1 LKAAALLILL
11 INVIPA
17 PATLAPQNGASVAT
31 STAKN
36 SGWKAQWGM
45 QEIQLQG
52 KRAVRFQET
61 GSGRLSDFSG
71 EVMWSV
77 VSTWRADGGFRPLE
91 TERTVTAPEGKV
103 LLVERK
109 RFDTIRGTVRLERT
123 RTGEAPEVRLVDV
136 PEDTLAIEGL
146 AGVLRFA
153 NVPKA
158 RAFSAHILTNELKVY
173 KVSFEWR
180 TEEKV
185 SAPAGDFHCY
195 RVEMVPHLGL
205 LNVVR
210 PLLQKTNFWFTV
222 AVPHNW
228 IRYEGPES
236 GPGTPEVVMSLSRV
250 D

>member
-1 LKAAALLILL
+1 MKAAVLLILL
-11 INVIPA
+11 INVIPV

-31 STAKN
+31 STDKN

-45 QEIQLQG
+45 QELQLHG
-52 KRAVRFQET
+52 KRTVRFQET
-61 GSGRLSDFSG
+61 GSGRLSAFSG
-71 EVMWSV
+71 EVRWSV
-77 VSTWRADGGFRPLE
+77 VSTWLADGGFRPLE
-91 TERTVTAPEGKV
+91 TERTVTTSEGKV

-109 RFDTIRGTVRLERT
+109 HFDPTKGTVRLERT
-123 RTGEAPEVRLVDV
+123 STGQASEIRLVDV

-153 NVPKA
+153 VIPQS
-158 RAFSAHILTNELKVY
+158 REFSAHILTNEPKVY

-180 TEEKV
+180 AEEKV
-185 SAPAGDFHCY
+185 RTPAGDFDCY

-210 PLLQKTNFWFTV
+210 PFLQKTNFWFTV
-222 AVPHNW
+222 AAPYNW

-236 GPGTPEVVMSLSRV
+236 GPGTPAVVMSLSRV
-250 D
+250 E

>member
-1 LKAAALLILL
+1 LRAAVLLILF
-11 INVIPA
+11 INVIPV
-17 PATLAPQNGASVAT
+17 PATLTPQNGASVAT
-31 STAKN
+31 STDES

-52 KRAVRFQET
+52 KRTVRFQET
-61 GSGRLSDFSG
+61 GSGRLSAFSG
-71 EVMWSV
+71 EVRWSA
-77 VSTWRADGGFRPLE
+77 VSTWLADGGFRPLD
-91 TERTVTAPEGKV
+91 TQRTVTTPEGKV

-109 RFDTIRGTVRLERT
+109 HFDQSKGTVRLERT
-123 RTGEAPEVRLVDV
+123 RAGEAPEVRLVDV

-153 NVPKA
+153 GVSNP
-158 RAFSAHILTNELKVY
+158 RTFSAHILSNEPKVY

-180 TEEKV
+180 AEEKV
-185 SAPAGDFHCY
+185 STPAGDFDCY

-210 PLLQKTNFWFTV
+210 PFLQKTNFWFTV
-222 AVPHNW
+222 AAPHNW

-236 GPGTPEVVMSLSRV
+236 GPGTPAVVLSLTRR